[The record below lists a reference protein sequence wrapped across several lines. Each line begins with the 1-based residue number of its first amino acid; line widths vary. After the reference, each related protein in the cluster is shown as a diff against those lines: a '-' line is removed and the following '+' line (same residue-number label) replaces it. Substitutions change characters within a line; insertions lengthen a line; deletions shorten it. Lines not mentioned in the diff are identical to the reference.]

1 MGDPSNIDIGWRS
14 ALMLAVCM
22 PLLMAALLL
31 LTRKIERRANFW
43 LALLLLAA
51 LVAQGPQII
60 GFANAYTVWP
70 GLTFAPF
77 DVELYIGPLIY
88 LHAYRLMQDGPLGW
102 RKWIIVPGL
111 IQTTYYVWAFTM
123 LGDYKAKW
131 AYNSA
136 IHSPYIGPVE
146 TVLGVAFII
155 IAIIAV
161 FRLMRRYNHFLT
173 ATQSAAIEFRP
184 DWLRYLLVAII
195 GAGIVFAGL
204 EITPFFIKDVSYVA
218 EFPAQI
224 LMTVIIAW
232 AGFEAIARTNAD
244 FPKMPAH
251 GDFDET
257 TEQPSETKDWA
268 QEGEILKARVIEG
281 SWYLEP
287 RLSIAD
293 LARRMGSNETYISRA
308 LNQGLDQS
316 FNAFINALRV
326 DRAKDLMTS
335 NTLNIL
341 EIAHDAG
348 FNSKATFNR
357 VFRDIAGMTPS
368 TFKKSQNP

>member
-31 LTRKIERRANFW
+31 LTRQIERRANFW

-51 LVAQGPQII
+51 LVAQVPQII
-60 GFANAYTVWP
+60 GFANVYAVWP

-88 LHAYRLMQDGPLGW
+88 LHAYRLMQGGPLGW
-102 RKWIIVPGL
+102 RKWILVPGL
-111 IQTTYYVWAFTM
+111 MQTTYYVWAFTM

-131 AYNSA
+131 AYTGAVHN
-136 IHSPYIGPVE
+136 PYIAPVE
-146 TVLGVAFII
+146 TVLGVTFIVV
-155 IAIIAV
+155 AIIAV
-161 FRLMRRYNHFLT
+161 FRLMQRYNDFLT
-173 ATQSAAIEFRP
+173 STQSAAIEFRP

-195 GAGIVFAGL
+195 GAGIVFASL
-204 EITPFFIKDVSYVA
+204 EITPFFIENVSYVA

-224 LMTVIIAW
+224 VMTAIIAW
-232 AGFEAIARTNAD
+232 AGFEAIARTNTD
-244 FPKMPAH
+244 FPKMPAQ
-251 GDFDET
+251 GDSDET
-257 TEQPSETKDWA
+257 IEQPSEIKDWA

-281 SWYLEP
+281 NWYLEP

-316 FNAFINALRV
+316 FNVFINTLRV
-326 DRAKDLMTS
+326 DKAKALISS
-335 NTLNIL
+335 NTLNML
-341 EIAHDAG
+341 EIAHEAG

-357 VFRDIAGMTPS
+357 VFRDMAGMTPS
-368 TFKKSQNP
+368 AFKKSQNQ

>member
-1 MGDPSNIDIGWRS
+1 MGDPANIDIGWRS

-51 LVAQGPQII
+51 LVAQVPQII

-88 LHAYRLMQDGPLGW
+88 LHAYRLMQAGPLVW
-102 RKWIIVPGL
+102 RKWIIVPGVM
-111 IQTTYYVWAFTM
+111 QTTYYVWAFTM
-123 LGDYKAKW
+123 LGDYKSKW
-131 AYNSA
+131 VYTGAV
-136 IHSPYIGPVE
+136 HDRYIAPIE
-146 TVLGVAFII
+146 TVLGVAFIV

-161 FRLMRRYNHFLT
+161 FRLMLRYNHFLT
-173 ATQSAAIEFRP
+173 TTQSAAIEFRP

-204 EITPFFIKDVSYVA
+204 EITPFFVKDISYVA

-224 LMTVIIAW
+224 VMTTIVAW
-232 AGFEAIARTNAD
+232 AGFEAIARTNTD
-244 FPKMPAH
+244 FPKMPAS
-251 GDFDET
+251 GDINEAI
-257 TEQPSETKDWA
+257 EQSSETKDWA
-268 QEGEILKARVIEG
+268 QEGEFLKARIIG
-281 SWYLEP
+281 GKWYLEP

-326 DRAKDLMTS
+326 DEAKKFIAGDK
-335 NTLNIL
+335 LNML
-341 EIAHDAG
+341 EIAHESG

-368 TFKKSQNP
+368 TFKKSQNQ